1 MHKNIPIRKIAPDK
15 DGSETRFF
23 IRKLDIN
30 SEKAK
35 NVEPKKR
42 VINGDFKIILLMAT
56 IVLMAS
62 VLFNSF
68 NDCITKKEKAKYTPP
83 IKPKLAIAN
92 HSK

>member
-1 MHKNIPIRKIAPDK
+1 VHKNIPIRKIAPDK
-15 DGSETRFF
+15 DGSETKFF
-23 IRKLDIN
+23 IRKLDTN
-30 SEKAK
+30 REKAK

-42 VINGDFKIILLMAT
+42 AINGDFKITLLMAT

-83 IKPKLAIAN
+83 I
-92 HSK
+92 